1 MLFIVQIPW
10 DVEEF
15 YHEHVLNGR
24 DKKRFKFPDPLFGKF
39 SDPLT
44 LVDSKGRIVLWY
56 LPGLLSK
63 EQKVSFP
70 FLEKLPI
77 SDLI

>member
-1 MLFIVQIPW
+1 MQIPW

-15 YHEHVLNGR
+15 HQEHVLNGQ
-24 DKKRFKFPDPLFGKF
+24 DKKRIKFPDPLFGKF

-44 LVDSKGRIVLWY
+44 LVDTKGRIALWY

-63 EQKVSFP
+63 EQKVSIPFP
-70 FLEKLPI
+70 EKQSI
-77 SDLI
+77 SDLFK